1 MYCCICILLYITDTA
16 IRINPASA
24 ISSLDDRIKLPPY
37 ISLKQSLKQH
47 QADQAVVSQTRKF
60 VCNLCGKSQISLAH
74 LRRHMITHSSQR
86 NFVCNFCGETYKHKS
101 SLVDHVKRSCKR
113 VPKWKKT
120 MHYWNGKRFW
130 MYLYKTVIGPMFFY
144 FCIWKNK
151 LKMYL
156 STLLI

>member
-101 SLVDHVKRSCKR
+101 SLVDHVKGVVNVYLSERKR
-113 VPKWKKT
+113 CITGMENDFECTYIKPLLDLC
-120 MHYWNGKRFW
+120 FLFL
-130 MYLYKTVIGPMFFY
+130 YL
-144 FCIWKNK
+144 KNK

>member
-120 MHYWNGKRFW
+120 MHYWNGDFECTYIKPLLDLCFLFL
-130 MYLYKTVIGPMFFY
+130 YL
-144 FCIWKNK
+144 KNK